1 MRECRKRTGRIE
13 KNQVGRGRKKK
24 KKKLEEI
31 NHTVK

>member
-24 KKKLEEI
+24 KKLEEI